1 MSNPSFSDPQS
12 DEVLS
17 AYIDGELSPAEV
29 LAVERWLKSSPQALQ
44 KLADFRRLSGLLQD
58 LPQEELPE
66 EFAGQVLA
74 QAERQMLLPAQRNV
88 GVPSVIRRVRFWAV
102 SVGLPVAA
110 ACLLVAIQW
119 NRNGEAPEVADVLHK
134 PLPKSAP
141 GREEIA
147 SNALPSKTGDDVR
160 PMRAASAALA
170 DATDSE
176 TAPHEKSRQQDSRP
190 PAITATDTA
199 SNGLE
204 SGTGTRRPEESRPA
218 GNDSVLTVLNQI
230 KEFNDSGKIPVVRI
244 FVVDRQDGLEVLQV
258 MLEGKNIA
266 RDEPSSP
273 SASRGHE
280 ESTSDKR
287 ALFVVASAGEL
298 TSALKSLEEKSG
310 GIGSWMLSD
319 PVELARFDQTSQ
331 TRMSEVLA
339 LVAGSRPEPPTGIV
353 AGATA
358 AVAGSPG
365 RDVASTDDPS
375 KRPPRR
381 SSPRKNVGNRGNS
394 TPERATSP
402 DRDGGGLADI
412 PIARSGRRGGPG
424 RQVLVT
430 MDEPAS
436 PSRIE
441 GTPGTTQTRIPENSR
456 GGPGG
461 VTAPPT
467 ESPAV
472 DPGIRSAALERQSP
486 MRVLFVIERQ
496 TSPPAAAPPAKESP
510 GGGAA

>member
-29 LAVERWLKSSPQALQ
+29 LAVERWLKSSPQARQ

-88 GVPSVIRRVRFWAV
+88 GVPSVIRRVRFWSV

-119 NRNGEAPEVADVLHK
+119 NRNGEAPEVADVLYK

-147 SNALPSKTGDDVR
+147 SNALSPKPGDDVQ
-160 PMRAASAALA
+160 PMRAGRAVVA

-176 TAPHEKSRQQDSRP
+176 TAVVTE
-190 PAITATDTA
+190 TA

-204 SGTGTRRPEESRPA
+204 SGTGTRRPEEGPSA
-218 GNDSVLTVLNQI
+218 GNDSIHTVLNQI

-266 RDEPSSP
+266 RDEPSSS
-273 SASRGHE
+273 SASRVHE

-319 PVELARFDQTSQ
+319 PVELARFDRTSQ

-339 LVAGSRPEPPTGIV
+339 LVAGARPEPPTGIV

-365 RDVASTDDPS
+365 RDVASTEDPS

-381 SSPRKNVGNRGNS
+381 SSPRKGTGNRGNS

-402 DRDGGGLADI
+402 DRDGGGLADV

-424 RQVLVT
+424 RQVVVT
-430 MDEPAS
+430 MDDPAS
-436 PSRIE
+436 PSRVE
-441 GTPGTTQTRIPENSR
+441 GAPSTARTRAPETSRVPGAVS
-456 GGPGG
+456 
-461 VTAPPT
+461 VTPT
-467 ESPAV
+467 ESPIL
-472 DPGIRSAALERQSP
+472 DPGIRSAAIDRQPP
-486 MRVLFVIERQ
+486 MRVLFVVERQ
-496 TSPPAAAPPAKESP
+496 PSPPAAAPPAKESP
-510 GGGAA
+510 GDGAA